1 MVGTWFQHL
10 RRGPQYSK
18 YPFAC
23 NKTNNNCINVT
34 NQSEIELQN
43 YFSILQ
49 DIDEDHSVN
58 HSSFLYDNNRVTVT
72 ISGYSINSMI
82 DKVAQLVL
90 SIMIYIVRS
99 VRLPICMLEMN
110 VEHVFWQMDQ
120 ILYKIR
126 LLLCR

>member
-1 MVGTWFQHL
+1 MVGTGFQHL
-10 RRGPQYSK
+10 RRGP
-18 YPFAC
+18 A
-23 NKTNNNCINVT
+23 NNTVNNCINVT

-49 DIDEDHSVN
+49 DIDDEHSDN
-58 HSSFLYDNNRVTVT
+58 QYSILYDNNRVKVN
-72 ISGYSINSMI
+72 IAGYSINSMI
-82 DKVAQLVL
+82 DQVVHLVL

-120 ILYKIR
+120 ILY
-126 LLLCR
+126 